1 MRLSR
6 GTESSFADY
15 EISVAVA
22 GIGALAGFGA
32 AVGFAFLAGVL
43 IIRVAI
49 VLRPFAFAL
58 VGIVGDVVAAFRLA
72 GMILGH
78 GHREC

>member
-1 MRLSR
+1 MPFALSK
-6 GTESSFADY
+6 D
-15 EISVAVA
+15 SVAIA
-22 GIGALAGFGA
+22 GIGALAGFGP

-43 IIRVAI
+43 IIRIAI

-58 VGIVGDVVAAFRLA
+58 VRIIGDVVATLRLA

-78 GHREC
+78 SDREREQRG